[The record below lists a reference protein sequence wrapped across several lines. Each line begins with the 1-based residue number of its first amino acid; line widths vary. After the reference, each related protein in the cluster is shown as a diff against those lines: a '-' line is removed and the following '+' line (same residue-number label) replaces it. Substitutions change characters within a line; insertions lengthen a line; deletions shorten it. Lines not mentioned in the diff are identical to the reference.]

1 MDAFRTAYVYI
12 RNVFAGAL
20 YETDEGYSFS
30 YDEQYLSRKDASS
43 VSLTLPLSE
52 KTYTSKTLFPFFDG
66 LIPEGWLLGV
76 VSRNW
81 KIDVKDRFGDVY
93 KRQLQQGRSARQHQ
107 ADPGRDDPLCAGD
120 DRGRTHAGKI
130 YAVS

>member
-12 RNVFAGAL
+12 RNVFSGTL
-20 YETDEGYSFS
+20 CETDEGYSFS
-30 YDEQYLSRKDASS
+30 YYEQYLSREDASPA
-43 VSLTLPLSE
+43 SLTLPLSE

-81 KIDVKDRFGDVY
+81 KIDIKDRFGLLLVACKD
-93 KRQLQQGRSARQHQ
+93 GI
-107 ADPGRDDPLCAGD
+107 GN
-120 DRGRTHAGKI
+120 
-130 YAVS
+130 VSIMEERI

>member
-12 RNVFAGAL
+12 RNVFSGTL
-20 YETDEGYSFS
+20 CETDEGYSFS
-30 YDEQYLSRKDASS
+30 YDEQYLRRKDASP

-81 KIDVKDRFGDVY
+81 KIDVKDRFGLLMVACKDGTPNVNI
-93 KRQLQQGRSARQHQ
+93 REER
-107 ADPGRDDPLCAGD
+107 
-120 DRGRTHAGKI
+120 I
-130 YAVS
+130 